1 VPRKPSRTIRV
12 DEQTHID
19 LQQLSARYR
28 ASSGRY
34 HSLADMVRIGLTL
47 AIIDHERKEY
57 ARGRHRASAG
67 GDEGVLP
74 F

>member
-1 VPRKPSRTIRV
+1 MPRKPSRTIRV
-12 DEQTHID
+12 DEQTHQD
-19 LQQLSARYR
+19 LQWLSAKY
-28 ASSGRY
+28 SMSTDRY

-47 AIIDHERKEY
+47 AMVELERREH

-74 F
+74 V